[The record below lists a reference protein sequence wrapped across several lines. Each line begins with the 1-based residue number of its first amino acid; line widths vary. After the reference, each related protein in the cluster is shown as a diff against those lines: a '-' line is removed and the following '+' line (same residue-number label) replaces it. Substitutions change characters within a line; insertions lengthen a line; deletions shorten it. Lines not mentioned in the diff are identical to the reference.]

1 MPVRAVLI
9 PVQNYNEER
18 CSIQIMMYSKK
29 NPVSPPTKTFNY
41 TQGILQF
48 SLYPEAIALWRE
60 GMWYGW
66 DGGQLFFSLQAWV
79 DALPESSGSQ

>member
-18 CSIQIMMYSKK
+18 CSIQIMTYSKK

-48 SLYPEAIALWRE
+48 SLYPEALAGEEGRDVVWVGWRTA
-60 GMWYGW
+60 
-66 DGGQLFFSLQAWV
+66 LFFTPGMGGCA
-79 DALPESSGSQ
+79 P